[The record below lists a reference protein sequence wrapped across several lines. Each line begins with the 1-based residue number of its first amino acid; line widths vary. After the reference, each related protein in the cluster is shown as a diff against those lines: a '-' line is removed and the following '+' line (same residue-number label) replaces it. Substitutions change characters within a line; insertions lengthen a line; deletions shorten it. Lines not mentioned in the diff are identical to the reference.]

1 MLEMCIQHIY
11 YGDTPKDPSA
21 LRLTPGTVEG
31 RFSHPWHGVLSV
43 VREPIMSTQHI
54 SLRGAGAA
62 RRIPTSRASLLATAL
77 AALLVACGG
86 GGGDTTTPPPQA
98 RSSFTSG
105 AISGFGS
112 VIVNGVRFDDSGAEV
127 LDDDGNRHGV
137 DDLKLGA
144 QVEVEAS
151 DIDRAGGHGV
161 ATRIR
166 FGSEILGPVEAVDL
180 AGQQLTVLGQTVA
193 ISPRTVFDDNL
204 PGGLAGISAGAVLEV
219 HAQFDAARA
228 AYVASRI
235 EAGSAPAAFKLRGL
249 VEALDGTAHTF
260 RIGAATIN
268 YASASEVTPQLANGV
283 RVRVLLA
290 TAPVGGQWVATQV
303 QAGERHHDDH
313 GEAEVKGL
321 IDAWTS
327 ATQFSVNG
335 LAVDASAATF
345 PDGQSGVVLGA
356 MVEVEGTLVDGV
368 LVATKVHL
376 EDEEGE
382 HERGEDYE
390 LHGGISA
397 LDTAAH
403 TFSLRGLTVA
413 YGETT
418 EWRDLAEADLAD
430 GLMVEVKG
438 NLSDDGTQLT
448 ATRISRED

>member
-1 MLEMCIQHIY
+1 MN
-11 YGDTPKDPSA
+11 
-21 LRLTPGTVEG
+21 
-31 RFSHPWHGVLSV
+31 
-43 VREPIMSTQHI
+43 TQHI

-62 RRIPTSRASLLATAL
+62 RRFPTPRVSLLATAL
-77 AALLVACGG
+77 AALLVACGGG

-127 LDDDGNRHGV
+127 LDDDGQRHGS

-144 QVEVEAS
+144 QVEIEAS
-151 DIDRAGGHGV
+151 DVDRAGGHGV

-166 FGSEILGPVEAVDL
+166 FGSEIVGPVEAVDL
-180 AGQQLTVLGQTVA
+180 AGQQLTVLGQTIAVG
-193 ISPRTVFDDNL
+193 PRTVFDDGL
-204 PGGLAGISAGAVLEV
+204 AGGLAGISAGTVLEI
-219 HAQFDAARA
+219 HAQFDATRA
-228 AYVASRI
+228 VYAASRI
-235 EAGSAPAAFKLRGL
+235 EAESAPSAFKLRGL

-260 RIGAATIN
+260 RIGSATIN
-268 YASASEVTPQLANGV
+268 YAGAGEVTPLLADGV
-283 RVRVLLA
+283 RVRVRLA
-290 TAPVGGQWVATQV
+290 TAPVDGQWVATRV
-303 QAGERHHDDH
+303 ESGERHHDDH

-335 LAVDASAATF
+335 LPVDARSATF
-345 PDGQSGVVLGA
+345 REGQAGVVLGA

-368 LVATKVHL
+368 LVASKVHL
-376 EDEEGE
+376 EDEEDE
-382 HERGEDYE
+382 HELGEDYE
-390 LHGGISA
+390 LHGEISA

-403 TFSLRGLTVA
+403 TFSLRGLTVS

-418 EWRDLAEADLAD
+418 EWRDLTEADLAND
-430 GLMVEVKG
+430 GLVVEVKG